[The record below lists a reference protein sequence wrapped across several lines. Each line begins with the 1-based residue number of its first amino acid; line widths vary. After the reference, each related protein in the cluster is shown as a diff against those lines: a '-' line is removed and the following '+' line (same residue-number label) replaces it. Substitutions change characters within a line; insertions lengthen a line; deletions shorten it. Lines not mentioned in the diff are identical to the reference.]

1 MLRKKLN
8 LSQEK
13 LAERLGVSRN
23 TISRWERGNFRPS
36 AENLDALNKLYA
48 ELGVSAPPDGN
59 AAAQTTSIPAPAK
72 KWPVAIICIGIL
84 CSLLIGII
92 SLIGIYSLHQKLE
105 PEDTAVPMEEM
116 PRKEADRSQWD
127 NGSFTIDER
136 R

>member
-13 LAERLGVSRN
+13 LAARLGVSRN
-23 TISRWERGNFRPS
+23 TVSRWERGNFRPS

-48 ELGVSAPPDGN
+48 ELGVSAAPDAD
-59 AAAQTTSIPAPAK
+59 AAAQTPSIPAPAK
-72 KWPVAIICIGIL
+72 KWPTAVICIGIL

-105 PEDTAVPMEEM
+105 PEDTAVPVEQIEK
-116 PRKEADRSQWD
+116 KEVEPS
-127 NGSFTIDER
+127 SFVPGTLQPLQP
-136 R
+136 